1 MRAQTDQEILDF
13 CREGG
18 YTLMT
23 HDADFLVLHS
33 QGQPHRGIAYC
44 AHGSL
49 SVGNLVRALTILADV
64 LEPADMANHVEIL

>member
-23 HDADFLVLHS
+23 HDADFLV
-33 QGQPHRGIAYC
+33 
-44 AHGSL
+44 
-49 SVGNLVRALTILADV
+49 VRALTILADV
-64 LEPADMANHVEIL
+64 LEPADMANHVEFL